1 MKSLRQIIEEGN
13 IGGFG
18 SPEPQKKMSVEEKR
32 QLLAM
37 VNQYNECGK
46 QLYGNDIRKIAEALL
61 KVSELAEKYALEEA
75 NEDMLQTKTINEDMK
90 AIRKDAAEIAKIA
103 KEAWAANER
112 MKALYENIG
121 GKLSRYY
128 EIN

>member
-1 MKSLRQIIEEGN
+1 MKLKQIIEESG

-18 SPEPQKKMSVEEKR
+18 DTQPKKMTPEQKK
-32 QLLAM
+32 QLLSM
-37 VNQYNECGK
+37 VNKYNECGK
-46 QLYGNDIRKIAEALL
+46 QLYGYGDIRKIAEMLL
-61 KVSELAEKYALEEA
+61 QVSELAETYAMEEC
-75 NEDMLQTKTINEDMK
+75 NEDFLKVGNVQRDMK
-90 AIRKDAAEIAKIA
+90 DVRKDAAELHKVAA
-103 KEAWAANER
+103 EAWVANER